1 MRRATR
7 QRQLGLTFWG
17 WLTVVGL
24 VIFFGIVGM
33 RLAPLY
39 LEYFRV
45 VASLESLKSERGITR
60 KPRSEIRRLIERR
73 FDINDVESVRARDV
87 RIQGGAGLLQL
98 SVRYEAR
105 TPLLGNVDAVARFER
120 EVRIVGD

>member
-1 MRRATR
+1 
-7 QRQLGLTFWG
+7 
-17 WLTVVGL
+17 
-24 VIFFGIVGM
+24 
-33 RLAPLY
+33 
-39 LEYFRV
+39 
-45 VASLESLKSERGITR
+45 
-60 KPRSEIRRLIERR
+60 
-73 FDINDVESVRARDV
+73 VRARDV